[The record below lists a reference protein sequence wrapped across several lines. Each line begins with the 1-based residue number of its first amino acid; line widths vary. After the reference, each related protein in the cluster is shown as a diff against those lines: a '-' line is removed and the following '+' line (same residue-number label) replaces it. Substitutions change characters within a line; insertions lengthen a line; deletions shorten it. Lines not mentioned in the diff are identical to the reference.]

1 MGIWTNIT
9 NSMIA
14 GHTLP
19 RANLSDQFLYEGEN
33 TLLSRAAWIPG
44 MGIGVKSASI
54 LPSNPEVNNLPT
66 IHGSMVVFDD
76 ATGQVRGT
84 LDSAEITNLKTAA
97 DSVLGAKLLARP
109 SATSLLIIGAGF
121 VAEQL
126 AKAYA
131 ELMPHLSQVRLW
143 NRTAERGA
151 ALVQKLGAEGYAV
164 TQVSDLETAVTE
176 AHVISSAV
184 MVQEPILRGDLVQPG
199 THVDL
204 IGAFTPHM
212 REGDDTLLQKARLFC
227 DCLDTTVEHIG
238 EFMDP
243 IARGVIAK
251 EQILGD
257 FYDLIPGTIGRE
269 GVEEIT
275 LFKNGGGAHLDLMT
289 AQILLNKE
297 T

>member
-1 MGIWTNIT
+1 MGIWTDIT

-14 GHTLP
+14 GHRLP

-54 LPSNPEVNNLPT
+54 LPSNPKVNDLPT

-84 LDSAEITNLKTAA
+84 LDSADITNLKTAA
-97 DSVLGAKLLARP
+97 DSVLGSKILARP

-126 AKAYA
+126 VKAYA
-131 ELMPHLSQVRLW
+131 ELMPHLSYVGIW
-143 NRTAERGA
+143 NRTKDKGA
-151 ALVQKLGAEGYAV
+151 ALVQKLNEEGYKVHQRSNLEAAV
-164 TQVSDLETAVTE
+164 IES
-176 AHVISSAV
+176 HVISSAV
-184 MVQEPILRGDLVQPG
+184 MVQEPILRGEWVQPG

-212 REGDDTLLQKARLFC
+212 REGDDALLQKARIFC

-243 IARGVIAK
+243 IARGVIGK
-251 EQILGD
+251 DQVLGD
-257 FYDLIPGTIGRE
+257 FYDLIPGNIGRE
-269 GVEEIT
+269 SVEEIT

-289 AQILLNKE
+289 AQVLLKG
-297 T
+297 